1 MKKSMILCA
10 LALMTALSMN
20 AAQGKFIH
28 VDNTVNKNLKPQIAF
43 NQDRVNGE
51 DVTTLLLWTVNTN
64 QYNEFSE
71 ASRLLVRFSDGSTAR
86 LERVPG
92 TEVKQDKYN
101 TKNGKATMTY
111 YKTIT
116 TYEMNMEF
124 TGKLQSGATI
134 VKIRVVYKENEAKD
148 YEIAEGYR
156 PKLREDLLRSYNEA
170 TDKNRKSTTDL
181 SDEDF

>member
-1 MKKSMILCA
+1 MKKSMLLCA
-10 LALMTALSMN
+10 MALFAALNMN

-28 VDNTVNKNLKPQIAF
+28 VDNTTYKNLKPQLAF
-43 NQDRVNGE
+43 NQEHQNGE

-71 ASRLLVRFSDGSTAR
+71 SSRLLVRFSDDSTAR

-92 TEVKQDKYN
+92 SDIKKDKWT

-116 TYEMNMEF
+116 TYKMNMEF

-134 VKIRVVYKENEAKD
+134 VKLRIVYKDNEAKD
-148 YEIAEGYR
+148 YEISEGYR
-156 PKLREDLLRSYNEA
+156 QKLREDLLRSYNEA